1 MTRIRLEID
10 HVKIHRPKKRWNLYF
25 VVVTDHPTEADKKIL
40 TTLPEEFPIGLH
52 RIHNNEYQFDTD
64 QEGSEGLLVFSGT
77 LPEDR
82 EKNIH
87 LHLFHTRKPL
97 RSLGENLAD
106 IEGQLGGDAFGIVQ
120 ELLGNST
127 PWLVFASKAVPM
139 VGRIL
144 AEIPDRKLG
153 FVSCFERFGA
163 EFESEAEIDREKHF
177 SGPASLVYSWSVEA

>member
-77 LPEDR
+77 LPQDR

-144 AEIPDRKLG
+144 AKIPDRKLG